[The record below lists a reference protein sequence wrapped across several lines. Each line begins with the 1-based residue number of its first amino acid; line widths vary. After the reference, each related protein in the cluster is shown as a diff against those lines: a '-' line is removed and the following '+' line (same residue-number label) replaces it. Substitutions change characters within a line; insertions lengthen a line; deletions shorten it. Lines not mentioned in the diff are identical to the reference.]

1 MLANDS
7 FSLALSFF
15 NCVLHV
21 RKLHVLLGRTAQT
34 SLPLKWMKTSL
45 RKTLSMMKVIFDNN
59 ANESPLLSRSPSLLK
74 HRAQKSEEAGQL
86 EQIFSE
92 FVLANECGPPLAVIV
107 VRRKT
112 QNDREEEVENL
123 PVGATHSAIS
133 MSWSPLYMKSTLD
146 KSRADT
152 ASAPTN
158 NLLVQMIRDNFG
170 GSNENKTNSNTI
182 QQSDSER
189 EISWPFADWQQIEK
203 NLTAHTGMNARTYD
217 MYSSPNKRTP
227 SLKGKNNQSKAR
239 PNATAKCHIV
249 RITETLSIVAV
260 QGSSPRTKPR
270 QVSNLEESLS
280 KLALRFRPE
289 NIISASSVLLA
300 KTSVAPRF
308 NNERGEHSK
317 KRPEVSALW
326 SAAGWS
332 DVQRKQVLH
341 SLGLRSKHSPVVSAP
356 LKSPYVRRQM
366 SRMRQRKK
374 KKKNSLNTGHLL
386 MFLGPE
392 LSHLI

>member
-1 MLANDS
+1 M
-7 FSLALSFF
+7 
-15 NCVLHV
+15 
-21 RKLHVLLGRTAQT
+21 
-34 SLPLKWMKTSL
+34 SL
-45 RKTLSMMKVIFDNN
+45 RKTLSMMKVVFDNN

-74 HRAQKSEEAGQL
+74 HRAQKSEEAGQV

-92 FVLANECGPPLAVIV
+92 FVLINESGPPLAVIV
-107 VRRKT
+107 VRRNA
-112 QNDREEEVENL
+112 QNDHEEVESL
-123 PVGATHSAIS
+123 PVGATHSIIS

-146 KSRADT
+146 KNRADT
-152 ASAPTN
+152 ASAQTN

-170 GSNENKTNSNTI
+170 GSNVNKTNSDTI

-189 EISWPFADWQQIEK
+189 EVSWPFADWPQIEK
-203 NLTAHTGMNARTYD
+203 NLTAHTGMNARTYN
-217 MYSSPNKRTP
+217 MHSSHNKHTP
-227 SLKGKNNQSKAR
+227 SLSVKNNQSKAKAR
-239 PNATAKCHIV
+239 SDATSKCHIV
-249 RITETLSIVAV
+249 HITETISIVAV
-260 QGSSPRTKPR
+260 QGASPRTKPR

-289 NIISASSVLLA
+289 NIFSAGSVLLA

-308 NNERGEHSK
+308 NNERGENLK
-317 KRPEVSALW
+317 KRPEISALW
-326 SAAGWS
+326 SVAVWS

-374 KKKNSLNTGHLL
+374 KKRNSLNTGHLL

>member
-1 MLANDS
+1 
-7 FSLALSFF
+7 
-15 NCVLHV
+15 
-21 RKLHVLLGRTAQT
+21 
-34 SLPLKWMKTSL
+34 
-45 RKTLSMMKVIFDNN
+45 MMKVIFDNN
-59 ANESPLLSRSPSLLK
+59 ASESPLLSRSPSLLK
-74 HRAQKSEEAGQL
+74 HKAQKSEEAGQL

-92 FVLANECGPPLAVIV
+92 FVQINESGPPLAVIV
-107 VRRKT
+107 VRRNA
-112 QNDREEEVENL
+112 QNEREGEVESL
-123 PVGATHSAIS
+123 PVGATHSPIS
-133 MSWSPLYMKSTLD
+133 MGWSPLYMKSTLD

-152 ASAPTN
+152 ASAQTN

-189 EISWPFADWQQIEK
+189 EAFADWPRIEK
-203 NLTAHTGMNARTYD
+203 YLTAHTGMNAKTYN
-217 MYSSPNKRTP
+217 MYSSPNKHTP
-227 SLKGKNNQSKAR
+227 SPSVNNNQSKAR
-239 PNATAKCHIV
+239 SNATSKFHIV
-249 RITETLSIVAV
+249 RITEIISIIAV
-260 QGSSPRTKPR
+260 QGASPRTKSR
-270 QVSNLEESLS
+270 QVSNLEESLL

-289 NIISASSVLLA
+289 NIFSASSVLLA

-308 NNERGEHSK
+308 NTERGENSK
-317 KRPEVSALW
+317 KRPEISALW
-326 SAAGWS
+326 SGTGWS

-374 KKKNSLNTGHLL
+374 KKRNSLNTGHLV